1 MSDRGESGDD
11 DGTASGDAGQH
22 DERAGRL
29 DEKEERL
36 KKQERELERKER
48 ELKERE
54 QELLER
60 REETVELREQ
70 LEDKEAEF
78 EEREENI
85 SDRETALD
93 EQERQLE
100 QRAEELD
107 QRERTLREYV
117 GDQIADLEGSVQS
130 SIDDTVS
137 AAVKRH
143 AGDGGGRFSRI
154 GGLVLGFVG
163 MALVIGGVV
172 VALAIRHPDI
182 PAILETDLRNL
193 AAATVL
199 VFSGLAANAAA
210 VAGS

>member
-1 MSDRGESGDD
+1 MSDEGGSGENGENDD
-11 DGTASGDAGQH
+11 TAS

-29 DEKEERL
+29 QEKEERL
-36 KKQERELERKER
+36 EKQERELERTER
-48 ELKERE
+48 ELEERE

-78 EEREENI
+78 EEREANI
-85 SDRETALD
+85 DDRETALD
-93 EQERQLE
+93 ERERELE
-100 QRAEELD
+100 QRAAELD
-107 QRERTLREYV
+107 QREQTLREYV
-117 GDQIADLEGSVQS
+117 GDQIADLEGSVRS
-130 SIDDTVS
+130 SIDDSVS

-143 AGDGGGRFSRI
+143 TGGGGRFSRI

-163 MALVIGGVV
+163 IALVVGGVV
-172 VALAIRHPDI
+172 VALSIRHPDI
-182 PAILETDLRNL
+182 PAILSTDLRNL

>member
-1 MSDRGESGDD
+1 MSDEGGSGENDGNDD
-11 DGTASGDAGQH
+11 TAS

-29 DEKEERL
+29 EEKEERL
-36 KKQERELERKER
+36 EKQERELERTER
-48 ELKERE
+48 ELEERE

-78 EEREENI
+78 EEREANI
-85 SDRETALD
+85 DDRETALD
-93 EQERQLE
+93 ERERELE
-100 QRAEELD
+100 QRAAELD
-107 QRERTLREYV
+107 QRERTLQEYV
-117 GDQIADLEGSVQS
+117 GDQIADLEGSVRS
-130 SIDDTVS
+130 SIDDSVS

-143 AGDGGGRFSRI
+143 AGGGGGRFSRI

-163 MALVIGGVV
+163 MALVVGGVV
-172 VALAIRHPDI
+172 VALSIRHPDI
-182 PAILETDLRNL
+182 PAILSSDLRNL